1 MPTMRR
7 AALSS
12 CALALVLAAGC
23 GDNHGGRVEVT
34 GSVKLKGQPL
44 KSGIVIFEPL
54 GSQGTS
60 ATANVTG
67 GTYLI
72 PQSSGL
78 KPGKYL
84 IRITAGDGTTPA
96 NLDPNEPP
104 GPGGKGSNIVSKEL
118 VPAEWNTKS
127 KKEKEVTSESPNTI
141 DFDIQ

>member
-1 MPTMRR
+1 MLAMRR
-7 AALSS
+7 FALFSF
-12 CALALVLAAGC
+12 ALALVLAAGC
-23 GDNHGGRVEVT
+23 ADNYGGRVEVT

-54 GSQGTS
+54 AGQGTS
-60 ATANVTG
+60 ATANVAD

-72 PQSSGL
+72 PRSSGL

-84 IRITAGDGTTPA
+84 IRITAGDGKTPA
-96 NLDPNEPP
+96 NLDPDEPP

-141 DFDIQ
+141 DFDVQ

>member
-1 MPTMRR
+1 MLVWRR
-7 AALSS
+7 CALFALAF
-12 CALALVLAAGC
+12 ALALAGC
-23 GDNHGGRVEVT
+23 AENYGGRVEVT

-54 GSQGTS
+54 SSQGTS
-60 ATANVTG
+60 STANVTD

-72 PQSSGL
+72 PRSSGL

-84 IRITAGDGTTPA
+84 IRITAGDGKTPA
-96 NLDPNEPP
+96 NLNPDEPP
-104 GPGGKGSNIVSKEL
+104 GPGGKGGNIVSKEL
-118 VPAEWNTKS
+118 IPAEWNTKS